1 MRSVLGKMTW
11 SPPFSWALVRSDYS
25 NSEGTQLVD
34 ALVIFFFPIW
44 FL

>member
-1 MRSVLGKMTW
+1 
-11 SPPFSWALVRSDYS
+11 LVRLDCS
-25 NSEGTQLVD
+25 NSEGTELVD